1 MTQMYSLTDWAMVQD
16 LKAKVEAGETLTKE
30 DVAYLRR
37 VVDWLD
43 AKSLEEEGFPEEWAT

>member
-16 LKAKVEAGETLTKE
+16 LKAKVEAGETLTEE

-43 AKSLEEEGFPEEWAT
+43 VASLDEGFPEEWT